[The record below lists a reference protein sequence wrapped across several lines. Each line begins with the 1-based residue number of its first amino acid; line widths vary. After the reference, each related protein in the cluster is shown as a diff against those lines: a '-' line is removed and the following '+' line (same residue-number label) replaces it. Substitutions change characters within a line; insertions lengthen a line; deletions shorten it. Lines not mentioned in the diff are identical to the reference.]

1 MAATLRSFFEH
12 GAEIHSFDGLHSKV
26 AVIDNYAL
34 IGSANLS
41 ENAGV
46 GTCEAALLTDDAQI
60 AALIQGFIESV
71 KNEAVN
77 VSEEFLQKIESL
89 PVVRAPGISRRSKKK
104 VDIGT
109 SRVWFIATRQLSD
122 RIATAEESFELE
134 GLEEAEKRLEKDGY
148 SIRSLRWSGKSRFRA
163 EAKPGDLVIES
174 LTEKRGSRKY
184 VQIYKAAPIIHRQD
198 NDKWTRFYIEVSPDE
213 GYYLWKHIK
222 ADFDSLG
229 VSNMTPN
236 STKELKGKAHGILQL
251 ME

>member
-1 MAATLRSFFEH
+1 MKTLLSDDLWIEIARVAATHTRIHAAISYVTARHIEFQEGDLLVCDASDDAIKDGLTSAAILRSFFKQ
-12 GAEIHSFDGLHSKV
+12 GAEIYSFDGLHSKA

-46 GTCEAALLTDDAQI
+46 GTCEATLLTDDAQI

-71 KNEAVN
+71 KNEAVS
-77 VSEEFLQKIESL
+77 VTEEFLQRIESL
-89 PVVRAPGISRRSKKK
+89 PVVRSPGINRRSKKK
-104 VDIGT
+104 VEIGE
-109 SRVWFIATRQLSD
+109 SRVWFIATRQLSE

-148 SIRSLRWSGKSRFRA
+148 GIRSLRWSGKSRFRA

-184 VQIYKAAPIIHRQD
+184 IQI
-198 NDKWTRFYIEVSPDE
+198 
-213 GYYLWKHIK
+213 
-222 ADFDSLG
+222 
-229 VSNMTPN
+229 
-236 STKELKGKAHGILQL
+236 
-251 ME
+251 